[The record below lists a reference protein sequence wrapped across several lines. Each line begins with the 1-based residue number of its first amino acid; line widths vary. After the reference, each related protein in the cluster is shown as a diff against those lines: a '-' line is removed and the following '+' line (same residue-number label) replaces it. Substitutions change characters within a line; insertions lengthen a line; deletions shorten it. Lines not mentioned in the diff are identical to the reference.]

1 MRMIENENNIDWEP
15 LSVFLEGSRSKWPE
29 FEDGIIASSN
39 GRLWARCNYGDNLAR
54 MTGWLFTDDGMSIGE
69 GGFVNANGEIE
80 VRNGADLFVPAS
92 SKKLEELYAGE
103 EG

>member
-1 MRMIENENNIDWEP
+1 MRVIENENDRDWEA

-39 GRLWARCNYGDNLAR
+39 GRLWARYNCVDNLAR
-54 MTGWLFTDDGMSIGE
+54 RTDWLFTDDGMSIGE

-80 VRNGADLFVPAS
+80 VRNGTDLFVPAS
-92 SKKLEELYAGE
+92 AKKLEELYAGE